1 MDRRKSLKTLLIGSV
16 GAGVLVEACTNA
28 DKKAIANSADVSI
41 DADRMQEE
49 KDHAAKTKTEPNF
62 FTKEEMATITV
73 LSNIIIPKDDISG
86 SATDA
91 KVPEFIEF
99 MVKDMPSH
107 QTPLRGGLR
116 WLDLHCLKLY
126 NKTFVSCNSKE
137 QIEVVDSVAY
147 PEKAK
152 KELAQGVAFFNRMRD
167 LVTTG
172 FYTSEIGVKDL
183 DYKGNVPNQWNGVPE
198 DVLKQYKMAYSERE
212 LKECVSYDNK
222 P

>member
-49 KDHAAKTKTEPNF
+49 KDHAAKKKTEPNF
-62 FTKEEMATITV
+62 FTKEEMATITI

-99 MVKDMPSH
+99 IVKDMPSH

-126 NKTFVSCNSKE
+126 NKTFASCNSKE
-137 QIEVVDSVAY
+137 QIEVLDSIAY

-172 FYTSEIGVKDL
+172 FYTSEIGVRDL
-183 DYKGNVPNQWNGVPE
+183 DYKGNVPNQWNGVPD